1 MLFLKLP
8 GVFCKIMFYIKGIFL
23 MKASKLLMPTL
34 REAPA
39 EAEIASHV
47 LMMRAGLISKLAAG
61 VYSYLPLG
69 LRVLQNT
76 ERIIREEMNKAGA
89 QELLMSALLPA
100 ECYQKSGRWDRF
112 GDDMFRLK
120 DRNSRDFCLG
130 PTHEEIFTQTVIDSV
145 HSYKD
150 YPYTLYQIQT
160 KYRDERRPR
169 FGVMRTREFLMK
181 DAYSFDIS
189 REGLDESYKAMYDA
203 YRKTFDRMG
212 LNYMI
217 VDADTGAMGGSGSQ
231 EFMVISDVGEDTIA
245 YCEDCRYSANI
256 EKAVCI
262 TGEADNSE
270 MLPMNKVATP
280 DAKTIEEVAAFFG
293 KEAKDFVKTMIY
305 NAEGK
310 LYAVLVRGDRE
321 INEVKLANKLGVGE
335 VALADPAD
343 VVEVTNAKVGFA
355 GPVGLKIDIVADN
368 EVMKMRNFIV
378 GANETDCH
386 IENVNPE
393 RDFTAAIVDD
403 IRNIEDGDICPVCGK
418 QIKTAQGIEVGHIFK
433 LGTKYSEALGL
444 NYVDEKGE
452 ENPVIMGCYG
462 IGINRCVAAIIEQN
476 NDEAGIIWPM
486 DVAPYK
492 AVVVPVNVKDETQL
506 SLAEKITKELED
518 AGVEVIIDDR
528 DERPGVKF
536 KDWDLI
542 GIPVR
547 ITVGKKASE
556 GIVEYKLRAEKE
568 YTDMTAEDAVKT
580 ALSLIKK

>member
-1 MLFLKLP
+1 
-8 GVFCKIMFYIKGIFL
+8 

-378 GANETDCH
+378 CANETDCH

-418 QIKTAQGIEVGHIFK
+418 TIKTAQGIEVGHIFK

-476 NDEAGIIWPM
+476 NDDAGIIWPM

-506 SLAEKITKELED
+506 NLAEKITKELED

-547 ITVGKKASE
+547 ITVGKKASD

-580 ALSLIKK
+580 ALDLIKK

>member
-1 MLFLKLP
+1 
-8 GVFCKIMFYIKGIFL
+8 
-23 MKASKLLMPTL
+23 MKATKLLMPTL

-39 EAEIASHV
+39 EAEIASHI

-120 DRNSRDFCLG
+120 DRNERDFCLG

-189 REGLDESYKAMYDA
+189 KEGLDASYDAMYDA
-203 YRKTFDRMG
+203 YKKTFDRMG
-212 LNYMI
+212 LDYMI

-245 YCEDCRYSANI
+245 YCEACRYSANI

-262 TGEADNSE
+262 KGESSKEE
-270 MLPMNKVATP
+270 MKEMNKVETP

-305 NAEGK
+305 KADEK
-310 LYAVLVRGDRE
+310 IVAVLVRGDRE
-321 INEVKLANKLGVGE
+321 INEIKLANTLGVAE
-335 VALADPAD
+335 VALADASD
-343 VVEVTNAKVGFA
+343 VVSVTGAKVGFA
-355 GPVGLKIDIVADN
+355 GPVGLKIDVIADN
-368 EVMKMRNFIV
+368 EVMGMRNFIV
-378 GANETDCH
+378 GANEDDCH

-393 RDFTAAIVDD
+393 RDFKATLVAD
-403 IRNIEDGDICPVCGK
+403 IRCIADGDICPVCGK
-418 QIKTAQGIEVGHIFK
+418 EIKTAQGIEVGHIFK

-444 NYVDEKGE
+444 NFTDDSGE
-452 ENPVIMGCYG
+452 AKPVIMGCYG

-476 NDEAGIIWPM
+476 HDEAGIIWPM

-492 AVVVPVNVKDETQL
+492 VVVVPVNYSDETQKA
-506 SLAEKITKELED
+506 LADEITEKLEN
-518 AGVEVIIDDR
+518 AGIEVILDDR

-547 ITVGKKASE
+547 ITIGKKAAE
-556 GIVEYKLRAEKE
+556 GICEYKLRCEKE
-568 YTDMTAEDAVKT
+568 YSEMAKDDAIASAISKVRK
-580 ALSLIKK
+580 

>member
-1 MLFLKLP
+1 
-8 GVFCKIMFYIKGIFL
+8 
-23 MKASKLLMPTL
+23 
-34 REAPA
+34 
-39 EAEIASHV
+39 
-47 LMMRAGLISKLAAG
+47 
-61 VYSYLPLG
+61 
-69 LRVLQNT
+69 
-76 ERIIREEMNKAGA
+76 
-89 QELLMSALLPA
+89 MSALLPA

-203 YRKTFDRMG
+203 YRKTFDRRG

-262 TGEADNSE
+262 AGEADTAK

-293 KEAKDFVKTMIY
+293 KDAKNFVKTMIY

-355 GPVGLKIDIVADN
+355 GPVGLKIDVVADN
-368 EVMKMRNFIV
+368 EVMNMRNFIV

-393 RDFTAAIVDD
+393 RDFTPSIVAD

-418 QIKTAQGIEVGHIFK
+418 TIKTAQGIEVGHIFK

-444 NYVDEKGE
+444 NFVDEKGE
-452 ENPVIMGCYG
+452 ANPVIMGCYG

-492 AVVVPVNVKDETQL
+492 AVVVPVNVKDETQVA
-506 SLAEKITKELED
+506 LAEKITKELED

-547 ITVGKKASE
+547 ITVGKKASD
-556 GIVEYKLRAEKE
+556 GIVEFKKRSEKD
-568 YTDMTAEDAVKT
+568 YADMTAEDAVKT
-580 ALSLIKK
+580 ALDLIKK

>member
-1 MLFLKLP
+1 
-8 GVFCKIMFYIKGIFL
+8 

-145 HSYKD
+145 HSYRD
-150 YPYTLYQIQT
+150 YPFTLYQIQT

-189 REGLDESYKAMYDA
+189 KEGLDESYKAMYDA

-262 TGEADNSE
+262 SGEADTAQ

-293 KEAKDFVKTMIY
+293 KDAKNFVKTMIY

-343 VVEVTNAKVGFA
+343 VVEVTNAKIGFA
-355 GPVGLKIDIVADN
+355 GPVGLKIDVVADN
-368 EVMKMRNFIV
+368 EVMNMRNFIV

-393 RDFTAAIVDD
+393 RDFTPSIVAD

-418 QIKTAQGIEVGHIFK
+418 TIKTAQGIEVGHIFK

-444 NYVDEKGE
+444 NFVDEKGE
-452 ENPVIMGCYG
+452 ANPVIMGCYG

-476 NDEAGIIWPM
+476 NDESGIIWPM

-492 AVVVPVNVKDETQL
+492 AVVVPVNVKDETQVA
-506 SLAEKITKELED
+506 LAEKITKELED

-547 ITVGKKASE
+547 ITVGKKAAE
-556 GIVEYKLRAEKE
+556 GIVEYKLRSEKE
-568 YTDMTAEDAVKT
+568 YSDMSAEDAVKT
-580 ALSLIKK
+580 ALDLIKK